1 MTPARWPRAA
11 LLLAATLAIA
21 RVAVAL
27 ASLGSAA
34 VDLTYSSGP
43 SELGLVTVLVH
54 VAFVA
59 FAPVFA
65 LAGCFGVAI
74 QRRL

>member
-1 MTPARWPRAA
+1 MLTKGFTLSA
-11 LLLAATLAIA
+11 LAVLAI
-21 RVAVAL
+21 VSGCTVHQTDTPGL
-27 ASLGSAA
+27 
-34 VDLTYSSGP
+34 SGP